1 MLTHEQRTMR
11 IGSATICVTNDHEFF
26 NGWQSGYL
34 AFQTAGEQIYSDADI
49 HALMHARMTDQV
61 NSPLYNTGY
70 VTAWLDAL
78 MGCGFQVQKE
88 VTL

>member
-1 MLTHEQRTMR
+1 MPVSEQRIMR
-11 IGSATICVTNDHEFF
+11 IGSAMIRVTNDHEFF

-34 AFQTAGEQIYSDADI
+34 AFQASGKQTYSDVDI
-49 HALMHARMTDQV
+49 YVLMHVRMTDQA
-61 NSPLYNTGY
+61 NSPLYNVGY

-78 MGCGFQVQKE
+78 MGCGFQVHKE

>member
-1 MLTHEQRTMR
+1 MPTSEQRMMR

-26 NGWQSGYL
+26 NGWQAGYL
-34 AFQTAGEQIYSDADI
+34 AFQASGKQTYSDADI
-49 HALMHARMTDQV
+49 HALMHARMTDQM
-61 NSPLYNTGY
+61 NSPLYNAGY

-88 VTL
+88 VSA